1 MSDESERENP
11 SKIWYQKVLHDW
23 DIDRL
28 LTDLESRIKVRY
40 RQNYKKDLLLGLLCG
55 YSLKEISKDL
65 YKNNAAVRAGL
76 SYIYRD
82 IETLTGEPDNSV
94 KSSNLIYILER
105 HGYRRGV
112 AASPTNS
119 RSILVDQNDL
129 AIRQVGVAA
138 SLTNNC
144 SIPHNLPSPTYTEFI
159 GREVDM
165 KKLLERLSPEH
176 GAHMITVHGIGGVGK
191 TALVLAAAYLCL
203 EASNE
208 NNSNAPKFDAII
220 FTSAKQQELI
230 PDMIL
235 QRQQGQRNLREI
247 FRVIANALN
256 DSTIIQSPPNDQ
268 FDRVRQCLC
277 KQRTLLIVDNMET
290 IDMEDRDEVIEFLYN
305 LPICVKVVI
314 TTRERIALLPISLR
328 NLPLNDGLQLIQ
340 QQAEEKGITI
350 NDEDSR
356 LLYNRTGGIPLAIV
370 YALGQVS
377 SGYSLNWV
385 LEQLTS
391 ATGHVSRFC
400 FDQSVQCIEGQPPHK
415 LLISLAIFR
424 DSPIQAAVAEV
435 AGLTSVPDS
444 VSNGLVRLQQL
455 SLVNLNQ
462 ETKRYEMLSLTRE
475 YALAQLAAYP
485 DFEKEARKRWV
496 KWYLNFAYRYGGEDW
511 ENWIHYDRLKE
522 EEGNLREVLYW
533 CKNQDHYAEVRDLW
547 LLLNHYAN
555 LYAYWDDRLDWLQWL
570 IEQSERRGEWS
581 SLVKFMIRKTW
592 LLIRECSPESLKK
605 ADEILQQAWVLRDYA
620 DSCVQADLAESIAR
634 LQIRQNNYQNAR
646 HWLKVEEKLVIEANL
661 EEQQHIRYFIPVFYH
676 RAEIFYSEGEY
687 SLTKKLFQEVMK
699 SAEKIRWHRVINSA
713 QNWLGDIAIEQ
724 GDRDEAHKLLI
735 QGLRFA
741 ESTKNKRRL
750 ARYQR
755 SLACWEKKWGSPE
768 KARQLSTQAINSFKD
783 LRMTR
788 DAQEMQIF
796 FDSL

>member
-1 MSDESERENP
+1 MSDKSDGGNLSEN
-11 SKIWYQKVLHDW
+11 WYKKVSHDW

-28 LTDLESRIKVRY
+28 LTNLESKIQKRY
-40 RQNYKKDLLLGLLCG
+40 RQNTKKDLLLGLLCG
-55 YSLKEISKDL
+55 YSLTKISKDL
-65 YKNNAAVRAGL
+65 CRENASVRVGL
-76 SYIYRD
+76 SCIYRD

-94 KSSNLIYILER
+94 KSSNLIYILEI

-112 AASPTNS
+112 AASSTES
-119 RSILVDQNDL
+119 
-129 AIRQVGVAA
+129 A
-138 SLTNNC
+138 

-159 GREVDM
+159 GREADM

-247 FRVIANALN
+247 FRVIANALS
-256 DSTIIQSPPNDQ
+256 DCTIIQSPPNEQ

-277 KQRTLLIVDNMET
+277 RQRTLLIVDNMET
-290 IDMEDRDEVIEFLYN
+290 IVIEDRDEVIEFLYD

-328 NLPLNDGLQLIQ
+328 NLPLNEGLQLIQ

-356 LLYNRTGGIPLAIV
+356 LLYNRTEGIPLAIV
-370 YALGQVS
+370 YTLGQVS

-385 LEQLTS
+385 LEQLGS
-391 ATGHVSRFC
+391 ATGDVARFC
-400 FDQSVQCIEGQPPHK
+400 FDKSVRETKGPPHN
-415 LLISLAIFR
+415 LLMSLAIFR

-444 VSNGLVRLQQL
+444 ISNGLVRLQQL

-496 KWYLNFAYRYGGEDW
+496 KWYLNFAYKYGGEDW

-592 LLIRECSPESLKK
+592 LLIRECSSESLKK
-605 ADEILQQAWVLRDYA
+605 ADEILQQAWVLRDHA

-634 LQIRQNNYQNAR
+634 LQIRQNNYQDAR
-646 HWLKVEEKLVIEANL
+646 HWLKVEEKLVIDANL

-735 QGLRFA
+735 QGLRVA

>member
-1 MSDESERENP
+1 MSDQSDGGNLSE
-11 SKIWYQKVLHDW
+11 KWYKKVLQDW

-28 LTDLESRIKVRY
+28 LTDLESKIQKRY
-40 RQNYKKDLLLGLLCG
+40 RQNSKKDLLLGLLCG
-55 YSLKEISKDL
+55 YSLTKISKDL
-65 YKNNAAVRAGL
+65 YRDKAGVRVGL
-76 SYIYRD
+76 SNIYRD
-82 IETLTGEPDNSV
+82 IETLTGEQDKSV
-94 KSSNLIYILER
+94 KSSNLVNILER
-105 HGYRRGV
+105 HGYRIGV
-112 AASPTNS
+112 AGSDTNS
-119 RSILVDQNDL
+119 R
-129 AIRQVGVAA
+129 
-138 SLTNNC
+138 

-159 GREVDM
+159 GREADM
-165 KKLLERLSPEH
+165 NRLLERLLPRH
-176 GAHMITVHGIGGVGK
+176 GAHMIVLDGIGGVGK

-203 EASNE
+203 EASNQ
-208 NNSNAPKFDAII
+208 NSSDAPKFDAII

-230 PDMIL
+230 PGMIL

-247 FRVIANALN
+247 FRVIADALS

-268 FDRVRQCLC
+268 FDRVRQCLS

-290 IDMEDRDEVIEFLYN
+290 IKEEDRHEVIEFLYN

-328 NLPLNDGLQLIQ
+328 NLPLNEGLQLIQ
-340 QQAEEKGITI
+340 QQAEEKDISI
-350 NDEDSR
+350 NDEDSKQ
-356 LLYNRTGGIPLAIV
+356 LYDRTNGIPLAIV
-370 YALGQVS
+370 YAIGQVS
-377 SGYSLNWV
+377 SGYSLNSV
-385 LEQLTS
+385 LARLTS
-391 ATGHVSRFC
+391 ATGDVARFC
-400 FDQSVQCIEGQPPHK
+400 FEESVQGIKGIKGQPPHK
-415 LLISLAIFR
+415 LLMSLAIFP
-424 DSPIQAAVAEV
+424 DSAILTAVAEV
-435 AGLTSVPDS
+435 AGLTAAPDD
-444 VSNGLVRLQQL
+444 VNNGLARLRQL
-455 SLVNLNQ
+455 SFVNLNP

-475 YALAQLAAYP
+475 YALEQLAAYP

-496 KWYLNFAYRYGGEDW
+496 KWYLNFAYRFGGEDW

-592 LLIRECSPESLKK
+592 LLIRECSSESLKK
-605 ADEILQQAWVLRDYA
+605 ADEILQQAWVLRDHA

-634 LQIRQNNYQNAR
+634 LQIRQNNYQDAR
-646 HWLKVEEKLVIEANL
+646 HWLKIEEKLVIEANL

-676 RAEIFYSEGEY
+676 RAEIFYLEGEY
-687 SLTKKLFQEVMK
+687 ILAKKLFQDVMK
-699 SAEKIRWHRVINSA
+699 SAEKISWHRVINSA

>member
-1 MSDESERENP
+1 MSDQSEGGNL
-11 SKIWYQKVLHDW
+11 SKAWYQKVLQDW

-28 LTDLESRIKVRY
+28 LTDLESKIQQRY
-40 RQNYKKDLLLGLLCG
+40 RQNSKKDLLLGLLCG
-55 YSLKEISKDL
+55 YSLTKISQDL
-65 YKNNAAVRAGL
+65 YRDNAGVRVGL
-76 SYIYRD
+76 SNIYRD

-94 KSSNLIYILER
+94 RSSNLIYILEI

-112 AASPTNS
+112 AASSTES
-119 RSILVDQNDL
+119 
-129 AIRQVGVAA
+129 
-138 SLTNNC
+138 T

-159 GREVDM
+159 GREADM
-165 KKLLERLSPEH
+165 KKLLERLLPMH

-208 NNSNAPKFDAII
+208 NSSDAPKFDAII

-268 FDRVRQCLC
+268 FERVRQCLS

-290 IDMEDRDEVIEFLYN
+290 IEDRDEVIEFLYN

-350 NDEDSR
+350 QDEDSS
-356 LLYNRTGGIPLAIV
+356 LLYDRTGGIPLAIV

-377 SGYSLNWV
+377 SGYSLNFV
-385 LEQLTS
+385 LEQLAS
-391 ATGHVSRFC
+391 ATGDVARFC
-400 FDQSVQCIEGQPPHK
+400 FEQSVQGTKGQPPHK
-415 LLISLAIFR
+415 LLMSLAIFP
-424 DSPIQAAVAEV
+424 DAPIQAAVAEV
-435 AGLTSVPDS
+435 AGLTSAPDS

-455 SLVNLNQ
+455 SLVNLNP

-485 DFEKEARKRWV
+485 DFEREARRRWV
-496 KWYLNFAYRYGGEDW
+496 RWYLDFAYSYGGEDW
-511 ENWIHYDRLKE
+511 EKWIHYNRLKE
-522 EEGNLREVLYW
+522 EEGNLRAVLYW
-533 CKNQDHYAEVRDLW
+533 CKNQDHYVEVRDLW

-592 LLIRECSPESLKK
+592 LLIRECSPQSLTQ
-605 ADEILQQAWVLRDYA
+605 ADEILQRAWVLRDHA
-620 DSCVQADLAESIAR
+620 DSWVQADLAENMAR
-634 LQIRQNNYQNAR
+634 LRIRQNNYTDAH

-661 EEQQHIRYFIPVFYH
+661 DEQQHIRYFIPVLYH

-687 SLTKKLFQEVMK
+687 FLTKKLFQDVMK
-699 SAEKIRWHRVINSA
+699 SAEKINWHRVINSA
-713 QNWLGDIAIEQ
+713 QNWLADIAIEQ
-724 GDRDEAHKLLI
+724 GDRDEAQKLLI
-735 QGLRFA
+735 KGLTVA
-741 ESTKNKRRL
+741 ESSNNKRRL

-755 SLACWEKKWGSPE
+755 SLARWEKKWGSVQ
-768 KARQLSTQAINSFKD
+768 KACQLSTQAINGFKH
-783 LRMTR
+783 LGMTR
-788 DAQEMQIF
+788 DAEEMQTLL
-796 FDSL
+796 DCP

>member
-1 MSDESERENP
+1 MTN
-11 SKIWYQKVLHDW
+11 
-23 DIDRL
+23 
-28 LTDLESRIKVRY
+28 T
-40 RQNYKKDLLLGLLCG
+40 
-55 YSLKEISKDL
+55 
-65 YKNNAAVRAGL
+65 AVRVGL
-76 SYIYRD
+76 SNIYRD

-94 KSSNLIYILER
+94 KSSNLIYILEI

-112 AASPTNS
+112 AASSTES
-119 RSILVDQNDL
+119 
-129 AIRQVGVAA
+129 A
-138 SLTNNC
+138 

-159 GREVDM
+159 GREADM

-203 EASNE
+203 EASNK
-208 NNSNAPKFDAII
+208 NSSDAPKFDAIV

-247 FRVIANALN
+247 FRVIANALS
-256 DSTIIQSPPNDQ
+256 DFTIIQSPPNDQ
-268 FDRVRQCLC
+268 FERVRQCLY
-277 KQRTLLIVDNMET
+277 KQRTLLIVDNMDT
-290 IDMEDRDEVIEFLYN
+290 VEDRDEVIEFLYN

-328 NLPLNDGLQLIQ
+328 NLPLNEGLQLIQ

-350 NDEDSR
+350 NHEDSS
-356 LLYNRTGGIPLAIV
+356 LLYNYTGGIPLAIV

-377 SGYSLNWV
+377 GGYSLNSV
-385 LEQLTS
+385 LEQLAS
-391 ATGHVSRFC
+391 ATGDVAGFC
-400 FDQSVQCIEGQPPHK
+400 FKESVQNIKGQPPHK
-415 LLISLAIFR
+415 LLMSLAIFP

-435 AGLTSVPDS
+435 AGLTSAPDS

-455 SLVNLNQ
+455 SLVNLNP

-555 LYAYWDDRLDWLQWL
+555 FYAYWDDRLDWLQWL

-581 SLVKFMIRKTW
+581 SLVKFMIRKTL
-592 LLIRECSPESLKK
+592 LLIRECSPQSLTQ
-605 ADEILQQAWVLRDYA
+605 ANEILQRAWILRDHA
-620 DSCVQADLAESIAR
+620 DLWVQADLAESMAR
-634 LQIRQNNYQNAR
+634 LKIRQKDYQDAR
-646 HWLKVEEKLVIEANL
+646 HWLKIEEKLVIKANL
-661 EEQQHIRYFIPVFYH
+661 DEREYIRYFIPVLYH

-687 SLTKKLFQEVMK
+687 LLAKKLFQEVMK
-699 SAEKIRWHRVINSA
+699 SAEKISWHRVINSA

-735 QGLRFA
+735 QGLTVA
-741 ESTKNKRRL
+741 ESTNNKRRL

-755 SLACWEKKWGSPE
+755 SLARWEKKWGSPE
-768 KARQLSTQAINSFKD
+768 KARQFSTQAINGFKD

>member
-1 MSDESERENP
+1 MSDQSDGGNL
-11 SKIWYQKVLHDW
+11 SKNWYQKVSHDW

-28 LTDLESRIKVRY
+28 LTDLESKIQKRY
-40 RQNYKKDLLLGLLCG
+40 RQNAKKDLLLGLLCG
-55 YSLKEISKDL
+55 YSLTKISQDL
-65 YKNNAAVRAGL
+65 YRDHAGVRVVL
-76 SYIYRD
+76 SNIYRD

-94 KSSNLIYILER
+94 RSSNLICILER

-112 AASPTNS
+112 A
-119 RSILVDQNDL
+119 
-129 AIRQVGVAA
+129 
-138 SLTNNC
+138 
-144 SIPHNLPSPTYTEFI
+144 IPHNLPSPTYTEFI

-208 NNSNAPKFDAII
+208 NSSDAPKFDAII

-268 FDRVRQCLC
+268 FDRVRQCLS

-290 IDMEDRDEVIEFLYN
+290 IEDRDEVIEFLYN

-350 NDEDSR
+350 QDEDSS
-356 LLYNRTGGIPLAIV
+356 LLYDRTGGIPLAIV

-377 SGYSLNWV
+377 SGYSLNFV
-385 LEQLTS
+385 LKQLLAS
-391 ATGHVSRFC
+391 PKGDVARFC
-400 FDQSVQCIEGQPPHK
+400 FEASVQGMKGEPSHK
-415 LLISLAIFR
+415 LLMSLAIFP
-424 DSPIQAAVAEV
+424 DAPIQAAVAEV
-435 AGLTSVPDS
+435 AGLTSDPDS

-455 SLVNLNQ
+455 SLVNLNP

-475 YALAQLAAYP
+475 YALAQLTAYP
-485 DFEKEARKRWV
+485 DFEKEARMRWV
-496 KWYLNFAYRYGGEDW
+496 TWYLDFAYSYGGEDW
-511 ENWIHYDRLKE
+511 EKWIHYNRLKK
-522 EEGNLREVLYW
+522 EEGNLRAVLYW

-555 LYAYWDDRLDWLQWL
+555 LYAYWGDRLDWLQWL

-592 LLIRECSPESLKK
+592 LLIRECSPQSLTQ
-605 ADEILQQAWVLRDYA
+605 ADEILQRAWVLRDHA
-620 DSCVQADLAESIAR
+620 DSCVQADLAESMAR
-634 LQIRQNNYQNAR
+634 LRIRQNNYPDAR
-646 HWLKVEEKLVIEANL
+646 HWLIVEEKLAIEANL
-661 EEQQHIRYFIPVFYH
+661 DERQHIRYFIPVLYH

-687 SLTKKLFQEVMK
+687 ILTKKLFQDVMK
-699 SAEKIRWHRVINSA
+699 SAEKINWHRVINSA
-713 QNWLGDIAIEQ
+713 QNWLADIAIEQ
-724 GDRDEAHKLLI
+724 GDRDEAQKLLI
-735 QGLRFA
+735 KGLTVA
-741 ESTKNKRRL
+741 ESSNNKRRL

-755 SLACWEKKWGSPE
+755 SLARWERKWGSVQ
-768 KARQLSTQAINSFKD
+768 KACQLSTQAINSFKH
-783 LRMTR
+783 LGMTR
-788 DAQEMQIF
+788 DAEEMQTLL
-796 FDSL
+796 DSP